1 MVYKPTYNW
10 GAPSCIHF
18 RCLVF
23 SWLFTWRHAPFF
35 RAEIWARPMVIRSMG
50 DLIITWRSGVE
61 ELWRG
66 YMMNLA
72 CLKKLSML
80 NLKKNTCINI
90 YICCRYKSSYVYHTH
105 MIKILCIYIYI
116 ITRYITIYHIY
127 IPRVQAGSLDAA
139 NLQGG
144 ASQLMEDIWLCLD
157 IGHTPTLRL
166 WYFLRNFDEKTSYRL
181 WYNSYNN

>member
-80 NLKKNTCINI
+80 NFKKNACINI
-90 YICCRYKSSYVYHTH
+90 YIYAVDINHH
-105 MIKILCIYIYI
+105 MCIIHIWSKYCVYIYYYQI
-116 ITRYITIYHIY
+116 YYHISHIHTARASR
-127 IPRVQAGSLDAA
+127 IPWCRKFARWGLTAY
-139 NLQGG
+139 GG
-144 ASQLMEDIWLCLD
+144 YMAVS
-157 IGHTPTLRL
+157 GHRP
-166 WYFLRNFDEKTSYRL
+166 YPYSKAMIFP
-181 WYNSYNN
+181 